1 MENRKTNI
9 FLELMNDIIIEYSN
23 TKEYI
28 QQKLYEKSDRERTPI
43 DKVVFLASVEVKT
56 YLQTKHI
63 I

>member
-9 FLELMNDIIIEYSN
+9 FLELMDDIIIEYSN

-28 QQKLYEKSDRERTPI
+28 QQKLYEKSDREGTPI
-43 DKVVFLASVEVKT
+43 DKVIFLASLEVKT